1 MKRLLIYTMIAL
13 LPTALQAQNS
23 SARKLLRDGNKQ
35 FKKEKFDEAET
46 SYRKAL
52 SHDTTSSTARYNLGN
67 TLYRKS
73 QKNHG
78 NADYDNA
85 VRQYTAAIEDPKISD
100 KNKSHAYHNR
110 GNSHMQKGLAN
121 QEQAQQEFQQAIAD
135 YQEALKI
142 DPKNQDTKYNL
153 SLAKKL
159 LVKQQQQGGGGSDQ
173 NKDQKDQKDQNQQQQ
188 QDQQQQNQQQ
198 NEQKQDKQEQ
208 QKQQPQQSEQQKKDA
223 ERLLKAM
230 ENNEKKTMKE
240 QQAKAVQ
247 AKSAR
252 IEKDW

>member
-1 MKRLLIYTMIAL
+1 MKRLIIMTAIAL
-13 LPTALQAQNS
+13 LPIALQAQNS
-23 SARKLLRDGNKQ
+23 ATRKLLREGNRMY
-35 FKKEKFDEAET
+35 KKEKYDNAET

-52 SHDTTSSTARYNLGN
+52 SRDTVSSTARYNLGN
-67 TLYRKS
+67 SLYRKS
-73 QKNHG
+73 QKTKDE
-78 NADYDNA
+78 AYYDEA
-85 VRQYTAAIEDPKISD
+85 IKHYSAAIEDPKIND

-110 GNSHMQKGLAN
+110 GNSHLQKGLLN
-121 QEQAQQEFQQAIAD
+121 QEQGQQEFQQAIGD

-142 DPKNQDTKYNL
+142 DPKNKDTKYNL

-159 LVKQQQQGGGGSDQ
+159 LVKNQQQGGGGSD
-173 NKDQKDQKDQNQQQQ
+173 NKDQQDKQDKQNQQQQNQQDKQDKQQ
-188 QDQQQQNQQQ
+188 QDQQQQ
-198 NEQKQDKQEQ
+198 
-208 QKQQPQQSEQQKKDA
+208 QPSESQKKDA

-247 AKSAR
+247 AQSAR

>member
-1 MKRLLIYTMIAL
+1 MKRLIILIAIVL
-13 LPTALQAQNS
+13 LPAVMQAQNS
-23 SARKLLRDGNKQ
+23 ATRKLLREGNRMY
-35 FKKEKFDEAET
+35 KKEKYDKAET

-52 SHDTTSSTARYNLGN
+52 ARDTTSSTAQYNLGN
-67 TLYRKS
+67 SLYRRS
-73 QKNHG
+73 QKSKDE
-78 NADYDNA
+78 AYYDEA
-85 VRQYTAAIEDPKISD
+85 IKHYSSAIEDPKIKE

-110 GNSHMQKGLAN
+110 GNSHLQKGLLN
-121 QEQAQQEFQQAIAD
+121 QEQAMESFQHAVSD

-142 DPKNQDTKYNL
+142 DPKNKDTKYNL

-159 LVKQQQQGGGGSDQ
+159 LQKTQQQGGGGGD
-173 NKDQKDQKDQNQQQQ
+173 NKDQQDKKDQQQQ
-188 QDQQQQNQQQ
+188 QQQQNQDQKQQ
-198 NEQKQDKQEQ
+198 QKEQDKQQ
-208 QKQQPQQSEQQKKDA
+208 QQPPETQKKDA

-247 AKSAR
+247 AQSAR

>member
-1 MKRLLIYTMIAL
+1 MKRLLVYIMIAV
-13 LPTALQAQNS
+13 LPLALQAQNS
-23 SARKLLRDGNKQ
+23 SARKLLSNGNKQ
-35 FKKEKFDEAET
+35 YKKEKYDNAET

-52 SHDTTSSTARYNLGN
+52 SLDTVSSTSRYNLGN
-67 TLYRKS
+67 ALYRKS
-73 QKNHG
+73 QKTKDE
-78 NADYDNA
+78 AYYDEA
-85 VRQYTAAIEDPKISD
+85 IKHYSAALEDPKISD

-121 QEQAQQEFQQAIAD
+121 QEQGQQEFQQAIGD

-142 DPKNQDTKYNL
+142 DPKNKDTKYNL

-159 LVKQQQQGGGGSDQ
+159 LAKTQQQQGGGGGSD
-173 NKDQKDQKDQNQQQQ
+173 NKDQQDKQDQQQQQQDQQNQDQQQKQQQQ
-188 QDQQQQNQQQ
+188 QDQQQQ
-198 NEQKQDKQEQ
+198 
-208 QKQQPQQSEQQKKDA
+208 QQPSESQKKDA

-247 AKSAR
+247 VQSTK